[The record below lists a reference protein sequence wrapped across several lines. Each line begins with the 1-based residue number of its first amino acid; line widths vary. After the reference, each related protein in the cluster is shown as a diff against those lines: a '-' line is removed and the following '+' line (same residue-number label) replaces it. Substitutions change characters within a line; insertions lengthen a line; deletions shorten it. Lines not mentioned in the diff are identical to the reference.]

1 MYNIKKLNKRI
12 INLFNYKLKKFFYLH
27 HYSQKNLNFN
37 WEKTNQLRIKIINN
51 LINKTKDKRYLE
63 IGCDLNQVFNKIKAK
78 SKIGVDPIRG
88 GNRRCTSDNF
98 FKKNTKKFDV
108 IFIDGLHE
116 YYQIRKD
123 VINSLK
129 YLDKNGYII
138 IHDLFPRNWLEEHVP
153 RLNSTWCGDVW
164 KISFDLLQSKN
175 IKFELLLI
183 DFCLGVVRKKKENIT
198 LYKNNYESKNFD
210 FFANNY
216 KKLPL
221 VKIKKT
227 SKYI

>member
-1 MYNIKKLNKRI
+1 M
-12 INLFNYKLKKFFYLH
+12 
-27 HYSQKNLNFN
+27 
-37 WEKTNQLRIKIINN
+37 
-51 LINKTKDKRYLE
+51 
-63 IGCDLNQVFNKIKAK
+63 
-78 SKIGVDPIRG
+78 
-88 GNRRCTSDNF
+88 
-98 FKKNTKKFDV
+98 
-108 IFIDGLHE
+108 HE

-221 VKIKKT
+221 VKI
-227 SKYI
+227 